1 MLECWK
7 TVRVILV
14 ALPRAEARF
23 VCAESSG
30 HVAGASRINKPKT
43 LLQTTYVLRVVNE
56 LGDISPEVSA
66 GQVYLQLWMVEHLVC
81 ESYEDRSK
89 V

>member
-1 MLECWK
+1 MLENG
-7 TVRVILV
+7 TRVKYMLV

-56 LGDISPEVSA
+56 LGGISPEVSA